1 MTKQITSISEIDWHQ
16 WQPEQTATLLF
27 VVQNNH
33 VLLIEKKRGLG
44 AGNINGPGGKID
56 PGETP
61 LECAVRE
68 TQEELLIT
76 PRGVKFAAELLF
88 HAYDFPR
95 IHAFAYIATHFSGVP
110 RETEEAIPVWYPI
123 DKIPYNKMWEDDRY
137 WLPRALNGDI
147 LKGKFTFLGESL
159 IDYLVEPLE
168 A

>member
-1 MTKQITSISEIDWHQ
+1 MTKQITQVAEIDWDQ
-16 WQPEQTATLLF
+16 WKPEQTATLLF

-44 AGNINGPGGKID
+44 AGNINGPGGKVD

-61 LECAVRE
+61 LECAIRE

-76 PRGVKFAAELLF
+76 PGGVHFVAELLF

-95 IHAFAYIATHFSGVP
+95 IHAFAYIADHFSGVP
-110 RETEEAIPVWYPI
+110 RETEEAVPIWFPI
-123 DKIPYNKMWEDDRY
+123 DAIPFNKMWEDDQY
-137 WLPRALNGDI
+137 WLPRVLEGEI
-147 LKGKFTFLGESL
+147 LKGKFTFQGESL
-159 IDYLVEPLE
+159 VDFLIEPIQ

>member
-1 MTKQITSISEIDWHQ
+1 MATQITNVSEIDWDH

-33 VLLIEKKRGLG
+33 VLLIVKKRGLG
-44 AGNINGPGGKID
+44 AGNINGPGGKLD

-61 LECAVRE
+61 LECAIRE

-76 PRGVKFAAELLF
+76 PEGVSFAAELLF

-95 IHAFAYIATHFSGVP
+95 IHAFAYIATGFTGVP
-110 RETEEAIPVWYPI
+110 QETDEAIPVWYPFER
-123 DKIPYNKMWEDDRY
+123 IPFEKMWQDDRY
-137 WLPRALNGDI
+137 WLPRVLKGET
-147 LKGKFTFLGESL
+147 LKGKFTFKGET
-159 IDYLVEPLE
+159 LVDHTINTIT